1 MPSEVIEPPQTDTP
15 VYVPPR
21 VLEAPKPKVNR
32 GDVFR
37 ENLVKALKE
46 EQGEAAVPTSPEK
59 LVEVPKEEPKT
70 EVTPE
75 PEVKT
80 ETPKSPLDV
89 VTADKKPE
97 VKVDEPEDVL
107 KDFDEKTPDW
117 KRAREVMKTQS
128 REKRELEKTIAE
140 LKKTPKTDPEE
151 ITRLAKERDD
161 LKQSLSEREEMI
173 SAIDVRLSAEYQ
185 STLKSRDTKIGKVA
199 SKAKA
204 YGADADALVGALNLP
219 DGTFK
224 TQQIKA
230 AMAEVDPEDKTEIR
244 LLIGEVDGLNEKLQD
259 FETNALTKA
268 AELQAKREAALQEQ
282 QEASIKTIH
291 SEFGKVTEAL
301 PVDIVT
307 LREVPEDV
315 PGGTEWNEAIK
326 NARENALRILSPG
339 GSDFKESASVA
350 VKGAHYDALMN
361 MFLKDHSELVDAR
374 KRLAEYDSGG
384 PDFKGGDKPKTEPK
398 MSASQKYHKAMESIK
413 SSPTD

>member
-1 MPSEVIEPPQTDTP
+1 MPETIEPPVKDAP
-15 VYVPPR
+15 EYVPPQ
-21 VLEAPKPKVNR
+21 VPESPKPKINR

-37 ENLVKALKE
+37 ENLVKAQKE
-46 EQGEAAVPTSPEK
+46 ERGETP
-59 LVEVPKEEPKT
+59 VETPPPAETPKEELK
-70 EVTPE
+70 
-75 PEVKT
+75 PEVKET
-80 ETPKSPLDV
+80 EVKSETPKSPLDV

-97 VKVDEPEDVL
+97 VKVEEPDVL
-107 KDFDEKTPDW
+107 EGFDEKNPDW

-140 LKKTPKTDPEE
+140 LKKTPKSDPEE
-151 ITRLAKERDD
+151 VARLAKERDD
-161 LKQSLSEREEMI
+161 LKQSLAEREEMI

-185 STLKSRDTKIGKVA
+185 STLKSRDSKIGKVA

-244 LLIGEVDGLNEKLQD
+244 LLIGEVDGLNEKLSE
-259 FETNALTKA
+259 FESNAPTKA
-268 AELQAKREAALQEQ
+268 AELNAKREAQLREQ

-291 SEFGKVTEAL
+291 SEFGKITESL
-301 PVDIVT
+301 PSDVIT
-307 LREVPEDV
+307 FREVPEDV
-315 PGGTEWNEAIK
+315 PGGTEWNQAIK
-326 NARENALRILSPG
+326 TARENALRILSPG
-339 GSDFKESASVA
+339 GSDFNESATIA

-361 MFLKDHSELVDAR
+361 MFLNDHKELVDAR

-384 PDFKGGDKPKTEPK
+384 PDFKGTDKPKTEPK
-398 MSASQKYHKAMESIK
+398 LSPSQKFHKALESIK
-413 SSPTD
+413 GSTQDD